1 MTKDDLIGFV
11 AAQDCVYGQVIA
23 ELTQGRKQT
32 HWMWF
37 VFPQLAGLG
46 QSAMARRYA
55 IRDIDHARRYLE
67 DPILGVRLR
76 EGVRLIL
83 ANAGKSAL
91 DIFGSPDDA
100 KLRSCLTLF
109 LEAAPQKVD
118 QALFQK
124 ALNQC
129 YDGKPDPRTLEL
141 LRC

>member
-1 MTKDDLIGFV
+1 MTKNDLIAFV

-37 VFPQLAGLG
+37 IFPQLAGLG
-46 QSAMARRYA
+46 QSAMARRFA
-55 IRDIDHARRYLE
+55 IQDIDHARRYLE
-67 DPILGVRLR
+67 NPILGARLR

-83 ANAGKSAL
+83 TNAGKSAL
-91 DIFGSPDDA
+91 DIFGSTDDA
-100 KLRSCLTLF
+100 KLRSCLSLF
-109 LEAAPQKVD
+109 LSAAPQKVD

-124 ALNQC
+124 ALDQF
-129 YDGKPDPRTLEL
+129 YGGKLDPRTLEL